1 MGEQV
6 VHAAPG
12 QDAKDTARAGLG
24 PAGGMPPPTSTGPRS
39 YQLLEIMMLT
49 RVLTQPP
56 LMRN

>member
-6 VHAAPG
+6 VHATPG
-12 QDAKDTARAGLG
+12 QHTKDTARAGLG

-39 YQLLEIMMLT
+39 YQLQEIMMLT
-49 RVLTQPP
+49 RVLMQPP